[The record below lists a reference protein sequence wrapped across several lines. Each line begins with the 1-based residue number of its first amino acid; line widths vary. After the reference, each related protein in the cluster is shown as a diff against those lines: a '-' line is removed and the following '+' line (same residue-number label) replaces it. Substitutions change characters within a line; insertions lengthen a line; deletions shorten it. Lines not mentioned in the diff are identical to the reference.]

1 MEVSSDSDDDT
12 RVPSPPVRNPA
23 SKAIA
28 QALVEA
34 EVRDIQV
41 GLVKLSYSRYIV
53 LMAGSLAGTNG
64 RIATTARDEEEIARE
79 HQVGRSRA
87 QACPRYIRED

>member
-28 QALVEA
+28 QVEA

-53 LMAGSLAGTNG
+53 LMAGSLAGTDG

-87 QACPRYIRED
+87 QACPRCIRED